1 MWLSQQAAVYKTRAV
16 TWHPIVLASDKMRHF
31 LEINP
36 LCEDI
41 SIPVFASSLSSL
53 PPIFVDVNVRID
65 SRVKLPKNARA
76 ALSSDRK
83 SECLSLAADAFGLA
97 DLPTASHKS
106 TKSKSHVF
114 W

>member
-1 MWLSQQAAVYKTRAV
+1 MGITEQVAVYKAHAATSHAL
-16 TWHPIVLASDKMRHF
+16 VLASDKLEHF
-31 LEINP
+31 LKLNP

-41 SIPVFASSLSSL
+41 SIPVMASALSPV
-53 PPIFVDVNVRID
+53 PPIFVDVAIRID
-65 SRVKLPKNARA
+65 SRVKLPRNARA
-76 ALSSDRK
+76 ALSGDQKSD
-83 SECLSLAADAFGLA
+83 CLSLAADAFGLS